1 VNIYNYSVITACLNS
16 SKTIKR
22 AIDSVLSQTV
32 SPAEYIFVDGGSADD
47 TAAIV
52 KSANFAKKNISL
64 NILTQNEKNG
74 IYGAVNQGI
83 KAVSSDIVFILHSDD
98 WLEPGSAEKILAK
111 FAEVPNAEI
120 VLTSAFFHP
129 LKSSP
134 YIRRQRHF
142 ALFPILM
149 PIIHPGAFVS
159 KKAYEKYGLYNETY
173 SISADYDFFYRC
185 LNSKAVFCEI
195 RKPLVNVQL
204 GGTANMSR
212 EKARKETLEIAR
224 KYCGSKI
231 LPQIAYFMRKI
242 LNR

>member
-1 VNIYNYSVITACLNS
+1 MNIYNYSVITACLNS
-16 SKTIKR
+16 SKTIRR

-32 SPAEYIFVDGGSADD
+32 SPAEYIFVDGGSADE
-47 TAAIV
+47 TVSII
-52 KSANFAKKNISL
+52 KSANFAEKNISP
-64 NILTQNEKNG
+64 NILAPNEKNG

-83 KAVSSDIVFILHSDD
+83 KAAGGDIVFVLHSDD
-98 WLEPGSAEKILAK
+98 WLEPSSAEKILAK
-111 FAEVPNAEI
+111 FAELPNAEI

-129 LKSSP
+129 LNSPP
-134 YIRRQRHF
+134 YIRHQRCF
-142 ALFPILM
+142 SLFPVLM

-159 KKAYEKYGLYNETY
+159 RKAYEKYGLYNEKY

-212 EKARKETLEIAR
+212 EKARKETFEIAR
-224 KYCGSKI
+224 RHCGSKT